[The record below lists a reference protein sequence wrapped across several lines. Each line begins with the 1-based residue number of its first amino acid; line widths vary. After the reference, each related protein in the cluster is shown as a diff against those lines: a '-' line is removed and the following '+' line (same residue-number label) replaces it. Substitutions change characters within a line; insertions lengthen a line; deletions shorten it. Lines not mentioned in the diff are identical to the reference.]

1 MPDLLQSA
9 KLFEVSTKLQT
20 ASSCVVKFAQGRALD
35 EKEQD
40 IFKWAGSFLTQVDWT
55 SKIKAESGVEGG
67 LTVSATNARPK
78 FYASLIKM
86 GPKLRQVGMDSEEK
100 VYQFLTAVYQF
111 LLSGGAPSEP
121 IPIERLELVR
131 ELLHTLSQNITVD
144 LSNNMLPRRQVLVTI
159 GESSNA
165 SD

>member
-9 KLFEVSTKLQT
+9 KLFEVSTRLQT
-20 ASSCVVKFAQGRALD
+20 ASSCIGKLAQGLELD
-35 EKEQD
+35 ERDQD
-40 IFKWAGSFLTQVDWT
+40 IFKWVGTFLAQVDWT
-55 SKIKAESGVEGG
+55 SGIEAESGVEGG

-78 FYASLIKM
+78 FYASLIKI
-86 GPKLRQVGMDSEEK
+86 GPKFRQVGVDSEEK
-100 VYQFLTAVYQF
+100 VYQFLKAVYQ
-111 LLSGGAPSEP
+111 LLMSGGTQSKDIPS
-121 IPIERLELVR
+121 ERLELAR
-131 ELLHTLSQNITVD
+131 ELLHILSQNITVD